1 MPTTTPTSDLSTF
14 LGSDPGLERLYD
26 NVQSQVPA
34 VGLAAV
40 KMAAWNTVEDFYIRS
55 TSRRETVYWQMAVGI
70 SMVDFN
76 PFDETWLVAWVLS
89 FCGIHRG
96 KVVPPGELWDLDY
109 PSGARK
115 GTVLLALKPVS
126 FDANLPPELWSTW
139 FETILDG
146 TLGRLYAQP
155 AKPYTSPQLA
165 QYHMNAFNAGV
176 KRARDT
182 AQRGNTDGP
191 GRWAFP
197 YFAGGRRKS

>member
-1 MPTTTPTSDLSTF
+1 MAQTTTPSSDLSTF

-26 NVQSQVPA
+26 NVQSQVPT

-70 SMVDFN
+70 SLVDFS
-76 PFDETWLVAWVLS
+76 PLDEAWLVAWVLS

-115 GTVLLALKPVS
+115 GTVLRAL
-126 FDANLPPELWSTW
+126 
-139 FETILDG
+139 
-146 TLGRLYAQP
+146 
-155 AKPYTSPQLA
+155 
-165 QYHMNAFNAGV
+165 
-176 KRARDT
+176 
-182 AQRGNTDGP
+182 
-191 GRWAFP
+191 
-197 YFAGGRRKS
+197 